1 MLRKRN
7 QLPLYL
13 LLLLSLLLILGC
25 PPKQTTVPGV
35 PSQSSQSAES
45 VAYKTV
51 LMAFDAYDLGMIT
64 LRTLQKQNIITEA
77 QYTAIKDKYGW
88 PCWTALKAADVAV
101 NTWVTTKS
109 TSDFEKMNAAFTGMY
124 EIQKLLSNQITQ
136 LQGGK

>member
-13 LLLLSLLLILGC
+13 LLLLSLFLILGC
-25 PPKQTTVPGV
+25 PPKLTTTPGV
-35 PSQSSQSAES
+35 PSQPSQSAES

-64 LRTLQKQNIITEA
+64 LRILQKQKIITEA

-101 NTWVTTKS
+101 NTWISTKNAA
-109 TSDFEKMNAAFTGMY
+109 DFEKMNQTFTSMY
-124 EIQKLLSNQITQ
+124 ELNRLLSNQITQ
-136 LQGGK
+136 IQGGK